1 MTHPA
6 RRLLRRVVD
15 VRPEEI
21 RATLLAALFFFL
33 ILTSYFILRPI
44 RDAMGVAAGV
54 SKLPLLF
61 LGTLSAM
68 LLAQPLYAALVARTR
83 VRRFIPVTYHFFA
96 ANLLA
101 FFAVQHFGSSNWA
114 VWSGRA
120 FFVWTS
126 VFSLFVPSVF
136 WSFMVD
142 HFTPEQARRLF
153 GFIGVGGTA
162 GSLLGSAVTAAL
174 ARALGPDH
182 LLWLSALLVEVAV
195 AVVVV
200 FPARPPRVEEPAHAP
215 ARPLGGS
222 AWEGFLQLASSRYL
236 SGIAGFLFLYTLGST
251 ILYFQQA
258 DVVGKTFATPGART
272 QVLAQLE
279 LGAQLLT
286 LVMQL
291 FFTAGIIRKA
301 GVALTLM
308 IMPALSIVG
317 FAALGM
323 SGFRWLP
330 LFGTLAVFTILR
342 RGSNFSLTN
351 PAMEVLFTVV
361 DRSAKYK
368 AKSFLET
375 FVYRAGDQL
384 AAWSYSGLT
393 ALGLG
398 LGAIAWLAVPACVVF
413 CALGAWLGRRQVVMA
428 RDGTSDGA
436 PPPSKVAAPE
446 LVGLQ
451 G

>member
-1 MTHPA
+1 MK
-6 RRLLRRVVD
+6 RLLSRVVD
-15 VRPEEI
+15 VRPEEV
-21 RATLLAALFFFL
+21 RATLLAALFFFFVL
-33 ILTSYFILRPI
+33 SSYFILRPI

-61 LGTLSAM
+61 LGTLGAM
-68 LLAQPLYAALVARTR
+68 LVAQPLYAALVARTR

-96 ANLLA
+96 ANLLI
-101 FFAVQHFGSSNWA
+101 FFALQRFGSAAWG
-114 VWSGRA
+114 VWSGRV

-142 HFTPEQARRLF
+142 HFTPEQGRRLF
-153 GFIGVGGTA
+153 GFIGVGGTT
-162 GSLLGSAVTAAL
+162 GSLLGSAITATL
-174 ARALGPDH
+174 ARAIGPDQ
-182 LLWLSALLVEVAV
+182 LLPLSALLVEL
-195 AVVVV
+195 AVVVLLA
-200 FPARPPRVEEPAHAP
+200 FPARPARIEEPAHVP

-222 AWEGFLQLASSRYL
+222 AWDGFRQLLSSSYL

-286 LVMQL
+286 LVTQL
-291 FFTAGIIRKA
+291 FFTGRIIRKA

-308 IMPALSIVG
+308 IMPAVSVLG

-323 SGFRWLP
+323 SGWRWLP
-330 LFGTLAVFTILR
+330 LFGTLAAFTILR

-393 ALGLG
+393 ALGMSLG
-398 LGAIAWLAVPACVVF
+398 GIAWLAVPASAAFCV
-413 CALGAWLGRRQVVMA
+413 LGAWLGKRQAALA
-428 RDGTSDGA
+428 REREPA
-436 PPPSKVAAPE
+436 PHPGLGRPAALPAP
-446 LVGLQ
+446 
-451 G
+451 

>member
-1 MTHPA
+1 
-6 RRLLRRVVD
+6 
-15 VRPEEI
+15 
-21 RATLLAALFFFL
+21 
-33 ILTSYFILRPI
+33 
-44 RDAMGVAAGV
+44 
-54 SKLPLLF
+54 
-61 LGTLSAM
+61 
-68 LLAQPLYAALVARTR
+68 
-83 VRRFIPVTYHFFA
+83 
-96 ANLLA
+96 
-101 FFAVQHFGSSNWA
+101 
-114 VWSGRA
+114 
-120 FFVWTS
+120 
-126 VFSLFVPSVF
+126 
-136 WSFMVD
+136 
-142 HFTPEQARRLF
+142 
-153 GFIGVGGTA
+153 
-162 GSLLGSAVTAAL
+162 
-174 ARALGPDH
+174 
-182 LLWLSALLVEVAV
+182 
-195 AVVVV
+195 
-200 FPARPPRVEEPAHAP
+200 
-215 ARPLGGS
+215 
-222 AWEGFLQLASSRYL
+222 
-236 SGIAGFLFLYTLGST
+236 
-251 ILYFQQA
+251 LYFQQA